1 MRIVKDVL
9 DEKLAMAWQRSRPA
23 LPNHAALPLTE
34 LIQRCKPKTP
44 LEKTLDPMDRNLEL
58 LTEYTKWLDQWSV
71 FAFEDTAVR
80 TDALKQALK
89 KLSGK

>member
-1 MRIVKDVL
+1 
-9 DEKLAMAWQRSRPA
+9 
-23 LPNHAALPLTE
+23 
-34 LIQRCKPKTP
+34 
-44 LEKTLDPMDRNLEL
+44 MDRNLEL